1 MAAGENHGDNRL
13 GVFHTTCW
21 VLGLI
26 AFVEL
31 VAVGLALG
39 LNRQEPQLVEAPE
52 PQVIERIVTEY
63 KTLPPEERTVVV
75 EKPIYIEQEIA
86 PLPDG
91 PPTFVPER
99 VEVQLRAPRIDNPLV
114 ERLVEEAR
122 SLRVGGDSMRALLKL
137 EEAAKTAPKDANVLY
152 QFAEVFETMGLYDK
166 AADRYQVVFALGTT
180 GAGSLYELAAVKLR
194 DGIDQAEDM
203 SGKFALGR
211 ARVFRDKSWEEGE
224 RVILTIPVSA
234 APGLTQSEDEL
245 SSTMR
250 IAVYFYDQ
258 LDGEAVLR
266 DEFSSSMDDRWVTP
280 PVDWQDGG
288 EELLR
293 VIYEIPAE
301 AGGAAHLLGQRA
313 YFGQVVEL
321 YYEGSLVDRMASPR
335 ILASEVNARGAEL
348 EYYPDNYVPDDFN
361 FENPLLPPLP

>member
-1 MAAGENHGDNRL
+1 MAAGGNNRL
-13 GVFHTTCW
+13 SIFHTTCW
-21 VLGLI
+21 VLGLL

-31 VAVGLALG
+31 AAVGLALG
-39 LNRQEPQLVEAPE
+39 LKRENQEPTIVPE
-52 PQVIERIVTEY
+52 PRVIERIVTEY
-63 KTLPPEERTVVV
+63 KTLPQQERTVVV
-75 EKPIYIEQEIA
+75 EKPIYIEKEVGE
-86 PLPDG
+86 LPDG

-99 VEVQLRAPRIDNPLV
+99 VEVQLRAPRIDNPIV

-122 SLRVGGDSMRALLKL
+122 GLRVGGDSMRALLKL

-166 AADRYQVVFALGTT
+166 AADHYQEVFALGTT

-211 ARVFRDKSWEEGE
+211 VRVFRDKSWTEGE
-224 RVILTIPVSA
+224 RVILTVPVSA
-234 APGLTQSEDEL
+234 APGLMQDEAEL
-245 SSTMR
+245 SKSMR
-250 IAVYFYDQ
+250 VSVYFYDK
-258 LDGEAVLR
+258 LDGEVVLR

-280 PVDWQDGG
+280 PIDWQDGG

-293 VIYEIPAE
+293 VIYEVPTE
-301 AGGAAHLLGQRA
+301 SGGAAHLLGQRV

-321 YYEGSLVDRMASPR
+321 YYEGALIDRMASPR
-335 ILASEVNARGAEL
+335 TLANEVNARGSEL